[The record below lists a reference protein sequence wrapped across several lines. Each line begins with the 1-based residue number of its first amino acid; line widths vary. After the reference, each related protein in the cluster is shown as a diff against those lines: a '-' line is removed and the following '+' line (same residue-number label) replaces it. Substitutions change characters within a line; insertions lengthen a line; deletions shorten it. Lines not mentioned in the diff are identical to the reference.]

1 MRKGVKATGARPS
14 VAFFSVPPLEM
25 ALHMLIAFTYLPG
38 FVTMIFRGMPTVWR
52 GRHRLIF
59 CWLIFMQAV
68 SPGRKTL
75 EEMARWTP
83 ATITAWRFGRLR
95 KAASWNVHLLVSW
108 LAHDL
113 VATLPAPANGILYL
127 FGDGSHADKRGTKNP
142 VVQKGRISQ
151 HHPWFFGLRFV
162 LLMAAWDGYRVP
174 VGFRLILPKRHAAY
188 RSENAVFREM
198 VAAFVPP
205 SWAKLVIVGG
215 DAAYGSKAN
224 MDMVQDR
231 DKADSARRW
240 GFVVAIARTWKTVEE
255 QSLKNL
261 VTHVP
266 HTYDQCTR
274 VPRAQGRKGRKTFW
288 TYSTCLYLRHVGDV
302 TVVLSKKGRN
312 TGPQPTK
319 ILVTNLAELTP
330 SQVVCIDQKR
340 WAIELMNWELKS
352 GLGLGEHQVSGD
364 TNRSE
369 KSVGIA
375 VLAYLFVMRMRHH
388 EIVPGKPWSIFQLQ
402 HALRLRVMTNQVEH
416 TVKVKMAKAYN
427 AA

>member
-1 MRKGVKATGARPS
+1 M
-14 VAFFSVPPLEM
+14 
-25 ALHMLIAFTYLPG
+25 
-38 FVTMIFRGMPTVWR
+38 
-52 GRHRLIF
+52 
-59 CWLIFMQAV
+59 
-68 SPGRKTL
+68 
-75 EEMARWTP
+75 
-83 ATITAWRFGRLR
+83 
-95 KAASWNVHLLVSW
+95 
-108 LAHDL
+108 
-113 VATLPAPANGILYL
+113 ATLPAPANGILYL

-142 VVQKGRISQ
+142 VAQKGRISQ

-162 LLMAAWDGYRVP
+162 LLMAAWDSYRIP
-174 VGFRLILPKRHAAY
+174 VGFRLILPKRHAGY
-188 RSENAVFREM
+188 RSENALFREM
-198 VAAFVPP
+198 VGEFVPP

-224 MDMVQDR
+224 MDMVKDR
-231 DKADSARRW
+231 DKADTARRW
-240 GFVVAIARTWKTVEE
+240 GFVFAIARTWKTVEDK
-255 QSLKNL
+255 SIKNL

-266 HTYDQCTR
+266 QKYYQCTR
-274 VPRAQGRKGRKTFW
+274 VPREHGRKGRKTFW
-288 TYSTCLYLRHVGDV
+288 TYSTCLCLRHVGDV

-312 TGPQPTK
+312 LGPQHTK

-330 SQVVCIDQKR
+330 SQVVCIYQKR

-352 GLGLGEHQVSGD
+352 GLGLGEHHVSGD

-375 VLAYLFVMRMRHH
+375 VLAYLLVMRVCHH

-416 TVKVKMAKAYN
+416 KVKVKMAKACK